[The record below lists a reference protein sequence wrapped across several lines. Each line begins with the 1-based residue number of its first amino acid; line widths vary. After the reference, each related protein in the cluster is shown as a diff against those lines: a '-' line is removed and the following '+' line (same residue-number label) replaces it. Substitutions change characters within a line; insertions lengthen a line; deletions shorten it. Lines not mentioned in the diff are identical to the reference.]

1 MKYPLAFCIL
11 LLMKSQLHA
20 QQNPTTIYGK
30 IKGDSSVIR
39 SQAAPNSA
47 PDMDLGEDTKFVQFG
62 AALNYAHGIGT
73 NDNISNGIGFSFKL
87 GFNTIKKLELPLA
100 LYGGLGFDYLYFG
113 GKSSSLPNYASIAI
127 NSNAYGWYPY
137 VDVDLFPD
145 LPVSVFGN
153 VYYGWRFYY
162 TRQNLN
168 YVDINNDKQSKTD
181 NIDGDVTGIYG
192 WGGGLKIKVSKRI
205 KWELRYQ
212 RNYGKVAKIINP
224 ESIVF
229 DNATG
234 NLKSF
239 QNVNSDTDF
248 NMFFVGLLIGF

>member
-1 MKYPLAFCIL
+1 MKHHILYTIL
-11 LLMKSQLHA
+11 LLMSCQLYA
-20 QQNPTTIYGK
+20 QQNPTTISGK
-30 IKGDSSVIR
+30 IKGDSSVIN
-39 SQAAPNSA
+39 SQVATPPTNAIDTE
-47 PDMDLGEDTKFVQFG
+47 PDTRKIQFG

-113 GKSSSLPNYASIAI
+113 GKSTSLPNSASIAI

-137 VDVDLFPD
+137 VDLDLFPD
-145 LPVSVFGN
+145 LPISVFGN

-168 YVDINNDKQSKTD
+168 YYDNNNDKQTKTD

-192 WGGGLKIKVSKRI
+192 WGGGIKIKVSKRI

-229 DNATG
+229 DNTTG
-234 NLKSF
+234 NLKSY
-239 QNVNSDTDF
+239 QNVNSSTDF
-248 NMFFVGLLIGF
+248 NLFFLGLLLSF

>member
-1 MKYPLAFCIL
+1 MKQLVTYIFIL
-11 LLMKSQLHA
+11 LISFQLHA
-20 QQNPTTIYGK
+20 QQNPTTISGK
-30 IKGDSSVIR
+30 IKGDSSVVSQLAMTPPNNKVDTSPDIR
-39 SQAAPNSA
+39 R
-47 PDMDLGEDTKFVQFG
+47 VQFG

-87 GFNTIKKLELPLA
+87 GFNTIKKLDLPLA
-100 LYGGLGFDYLYFG
+100 LLAGLGFDYLYFG
-113 GKSSSLPNYASIAI
+113 GKSSSLPNSASIAI

-137 VDVDLFPD
+137 LDVDLFPE
-145 LPVSVFGN
+145 LPISVFGN

-168 YVDINNDKQSKTD
+168 YYDINNDKQSKTN